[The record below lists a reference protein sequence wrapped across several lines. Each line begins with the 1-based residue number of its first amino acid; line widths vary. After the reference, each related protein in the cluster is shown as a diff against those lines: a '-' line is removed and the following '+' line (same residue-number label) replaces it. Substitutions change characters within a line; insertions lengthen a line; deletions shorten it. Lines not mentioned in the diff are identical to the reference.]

1 MKNNCRAVREQDE
14 YVCHRCG
21 YRWDI
26 KDPQPPRCKT
36 KREIGLDRIGEIRN
50 KYGLH
55 RG

>member
-1 MKNNCRAVREQDE
+1 MCNKRREQDE
-14 YVCHRCG
+14 YVCDRCG

-26 KDPQPPRCKT
+26 NDPEPPRCKT
-36 KREIGLDRIGEIRN
+36 KREAGLTSIAEIRT